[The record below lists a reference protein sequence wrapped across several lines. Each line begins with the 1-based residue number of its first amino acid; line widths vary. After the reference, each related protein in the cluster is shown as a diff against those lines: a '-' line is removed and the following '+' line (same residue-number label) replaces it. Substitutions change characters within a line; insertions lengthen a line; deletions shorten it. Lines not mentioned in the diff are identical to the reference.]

1 MSSLANIAEK
11 ETNEQEQ
18 STCNRNSKTLD
29 WGPAWR
35 PQGQKPPA
43 HCMLLLQQ
51 ARGLCLG
58 CSQAAAFLLPP
69 AFLFLLAWPAGRQP
83 PGRPLARLSK
93 PIAVMPS
100 SGRPGPVSPGRCC
113 LGFSEAGLAHLHWLA
128 WVMLLGLHSL
138 WLRVFFTVTM
148 STWCCYPCSCNAAR
162 MHQAL
167 RSSICCSVRNPDF
180 PSLLFSALVLQRVCL
195 WWPVGEQGCRLE
207 DLLCYSHTGRQEI
220 HNVPGTLC
228 SHHTWELHV
237 PQKAKHAAR
246 PKGSPAAPIAC
257 LN

>member
-1 MSSLANIAEK
+1 MSRSKVLVT
-11 ETNEQEQ
+11 ETVKLWTEDLPEDPKG
-18 STCNRNSKTLD
+18 RN
-29 WGPAWR
+29 
-35 PQGQKPPA
+35 
-43 HCMLLLQQ
+43 LLLTACCFCSKPVGCAWAAPRQQ
-51 ARGLCLG
+51 LGAEHGLN
-58 CSQAAAFLLPP
+58 PP
-69 AFLFLLAWPAGRQP
+69 AFLFLLAWPAGRPP

-93 PIAVMPS
+93 PVAVMPS

-220 HNVPGTLC
+220 HNVPGTVC